1 MHASTP
7 ARASG
12 AASPLAHHGALVR
25 ADQYREEARAS
36 RRLSGA
42 TLGAVAPPTS
52 FGGGRL
58 RCVPGTRTG
67 MVIRGHQ
74 RSSEV
79 IRGHQRSSEVIRG
92 HQRPSIHTWH
102 ESGMAVVSSEHVAIG
117 GHQRSSGS

>member
-58 RCVPGTRTG
+58 RCVPGTRRG

-79 IRGHQRSSEVIRG
+79 IRGHQR
-92 HQRPSIHTWH
+92 HSIHTWH